1 MRSIVISFVAV
12 LAFGVAGCGDSEEEE
27 SFDNLPDCVA
37 DHAMLGEPQA
47 IAHCLLDFF
56 DMDFPDQAACV
67 AYVTANGDYPNSR
80 EEACMLYF
88 QMHGQ

>member
-1 MRSIVISFVAV
+1 MRHLLVASILALGVVA
-12 LAFGVAGCGDSEEEE
+12 CGDSEEE

-56 DMDFPDQAACV
+56 DMSFPDQASCV

-80 EEACMLYF
+80 DEACMLYF

>member
-1 MRSIVISFVAV
+1 MRYFIVAAV
-12 LAFGVAGCGDSEEEE
+12 LALTACGDEEE

-37 DHAMLGEPQA
+37 DHASLGEPQA

-56 DMDFPDQAACV
+56 DMNFADQAACV
-67 AYVTANGDYPNSR
+67 QYVTDNGGYPNSR
-80 EEACMLYF
+80 DMACMLYF